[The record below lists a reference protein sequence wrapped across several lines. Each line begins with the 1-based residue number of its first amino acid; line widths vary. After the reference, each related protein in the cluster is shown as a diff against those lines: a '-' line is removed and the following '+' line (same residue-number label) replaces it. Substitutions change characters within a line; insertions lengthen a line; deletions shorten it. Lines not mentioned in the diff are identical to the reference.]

1 MMGVVFPERAASV
14 TTTDG
19 DIVILRICDLC
30 GAAVVEADGT
40 DLAFHKRWH
49 QLTGSGNWV
58 DPATGRL
65 HGPGNPS
72 FPGGMSD

>member
-1 MMGVVFPERAASV
+1 MGVAFPAGAVSV
-14 TTTDG
+14 TTADG

-30 GAAVVEADGT
+30 GAAVVDADGT

-49 QLTGSGNWV
+49 RTTGSGNWV
-58 DPATGRL
+58 DPLTGRL

-72 FPGGMSD
+72 FPGESSD

>member
-1 MMGVVFPERAASV
+1 MGVVFPAGSISV
-14 TTTDG
+14 TTADG

-49 QLTGSGNWV
+49 LS
-58 DPATGRL
+58 L
-65 HGPGNPS
+65 IHI
-72 FPGGMSD
+72 

>member
-1 MMGVVFPERAASV
+1 MGVVFPEGAFSV
-14 TTTDG
+14 KTADG

-49 QLTGSGNWV
+49 RITGSGNWV
-58 DPATGRL
+58 DPATGSF
-65 HGPGNPS
+65 HGPGNPFFRAS
-72 FPGGMSD
+72 SD

>member
-1 MMGVVFPERAASV
+1 MGFVFPAGSFSV

-30 GAAVVEADGT
+30 GAAVAEADDT

-49 QLTGSGNWV
+49 RMTGSGNWI
-58 DPATGRL
+58 DPETRRH
-65 HGPGNPS
+65 HGPPS
-72 FPGGMSD
+72 PSTQHGPV

>member
-1 MMGVVFPERAASV
+1 MGIAFPAGAVSV
-14 TTTDG
+14 TTARG
-19 DIVILRICDLC
+19 DTVILRICDLC

-49 QLTGSGNWV
+49 RANGSGNWV

-65 HGPGNPS
+65 HGRGNPF
-72 FPGGMSD
+72 FPGGSSD

>member
-1 MMGVVFPERAASV
+1 MGIAFPAGAVSV
-14 TTTDG
+14 TTASG
-19 DIVILRICDLC
+19 DTVILRICDLC

-49 QLTGSGNWV
+49 RANGSGNWV

-65 HGPGNPS
+65 HGPENPF
-72 FPGGMSD
+72 FPGGSSD

>member
-1 MMGVVFPERAASV
+1 MGVIFPAGSFSV

-49 QLTGSGNWV
+49 RMTGSGNWI
-58 DPATGRL
+58 DPETHRH
-65 HGPGNPS
+65 HGPASPFS
-72 FPGGMSD
+72 TEA